1 MNQGRFPR
9 RVTTSSLR
17 NITTTITTII
27 IMPGADMGRWWSC
40 AHVAITTIIITII
53 TITEIAFAAL
63 ENENRTLWVLFFCA
77 A

>member
-1 MNQGRFPR
+1 MNQDQFPR
-9 RVTTSSLR
+9 RVKIFSLR
-17 NITTTITTII
+17 NTITIITTI
-27 IMPGADMGRWWSC
+27 IMPGADTGQWSLC
-40 AHVAITTIIITII
+40 ARVAITTIIITII